1 MNKRISTL
9 MLLMLVALSAAW
21 AGNNTLSI
29 TRNLE
34 GASGKIAS
42 VPIELSNEDEIV
54 AAQFN
59 VKLPYSKA
67 DMSVV
72 LNTARNTNGHSVNCR
87 SLGNNTYT
95 IVIVNMQNKPIGGNS
110 GILVNIPMMIP
121 TDAQPGDAREI
132 SITDVVLTNRQGDNI
147 QTGSSTGLIT
157 IQKSPSP
164 DLRPIEI
171 KAVEKSVK
179 PLGSITVNWFV
190 ENIGDSIAVAGW
202 AENVFLVDA
211 ATESRKFVGTVRSDA
226 TLLKKARLSR
236 SATFYVPSSMG
247 MDGEVYAEVT
257 VVGNANLGEIIADQG
272 NNTARSA
279 ETIQLGKRLY
289 ISSDAKTISEDSRS
303 PVRMKLERS
312 GDWSTEETF
321 TLSSQGTG
329 LINVPASVTIPKGQ
343 SGVYSYVYAVDNDEV
358 NTEELE
364 RVTVAEANG
373 YESVSQEIT
382 VLDDEFLTMTLRY
395 SQAEVTEGE
404 TFTLTIN
411 MAKAADEEQK
421 VLLSTDMPKRFK
433 FPSEVTVPAGET
445 TVDVQIEAVDDD
457 MADVTQ
463 TPLFYAV
470 ADHYNKAEAA
480 LILHD
485 NDLPDITLEFTP
497 DVVNEG
503 AGLTAIIA
511 KLKRTSA
518 TNATVNIRLTDDAKG
533 GLYYSTRSITLS
545 KGVEEA
551 QFTIGVV
558 DNAIVDGNR
567 TYTVEAA
574 VYLSSCSCN
583 PSGTLKGIARKTIT
597 VLDDDGPSLSLTC
610 STAGIKEGSEE
621 GTWITVKR
629 NTGKSGRLPLTLTCD
644 DPRMVFEGDA
654 VIPDGIDYVRIKAKA
669 NANSVTNDSKT
680 VVITAS
686 ANGFTAAKGWLQI
699 IDETLPDAVITDFQ
713 VDKQEVIVGE
723 KISTVVTVENQGV
736 IDLPKDTW
744 VQLFFDGVPVDTMF
758 TSKALAPG
766 ESLQVDCSFNVP
778 DKVKTGRLQAH
789 VNKNNKVS
797 ECLYINNTSEAVAVK
812 VNPPFTATAVP
823 AKATINISES
833 ITITGQLKGNDIAG
847 KTVEVY
853 IINESRREVLNPV
866 TDENGAYTTTYTPTS
881 VQLGHFSVGACYPG
895 QGLDSEMA
903 SFDILGLRRKSTGGV
918 SHKLTLGYP
927 QENSLVLYNPSA
939 IALTNVRAEIQ
950 DCPDDVKVTFNRI
963 PLIEGGDLGSLS
975 YTIEGLAP
983 QTDLE
988 WHILKVKVSSDEGAT
1003 FNMNIAYHN
1012 FTPIGMLKA
1021 DQTNIKTTMIKGE
1034 SRDFTFT
1041 VRNIGSGSTGKMS
1054 LVLPQGQSWLTAV
1067 TPLNMAPLANGES
1080 ATIILR
1086 MTPTDDMQLNVP
1098 VTGNIAL
1105 NAENA
1110 DGLAIPFRVE
1120 TVSGK
1125 NGTLEVE
1132 VCDEFTYYDETAPRV
1147 ANAEVVVRHP
1157 TTNALVTS
1165 GRTGADGKFTAELP
1179 EGYYN
1184 VNVTADNH
1192 DSYRGTVLV
1201 DPGTTVSHVV
1211 NLSYQAIKVS
1221 WEVVETEV
1229 EDVYEIKTVVK
1240 YETNVPKPV
1249 VEVILPD
1256 SISQTEVLQNGSTM
1270 IYAIVTNKGLIQAR
1284 NVNVRLGDIKGCV
1297 IENLVENGFNLA
1309 PGVSVVVPIRISAKS
1324 EAAHVPGKFNVRR
1337 KSEGFGGFQD
1347 CAVNAL
1353 IDWVFAC
1360 GGTDKGDYINMVLK
1374 LKECAQQ
1381 NLGGGGGLTFNP
1393 EVAEVY
1399 GNILSGQI
1407 EAKASGSSRGGVF
1420 KSVTDCNP
1428 CDRDFMACSTKG
1440 MRCLYNSMPKATPDI
1455 KDLGKGKIMRIKN
1468 AVDNY
1473 NEVKG
1478 FADEVQNMVNADCDH
1493 CDFSSCVSNPGFS
1506 DFPSS
1511 MAGVKGLADISRKNQ
1526 NAAGSTLPDGVED
1539 LSKYAQWEYSTTK
1552 KLPDYMN
1559 SLAWAWSLGNT
1570 MKAALT
1576 HLYDCSY
1583 WGKSWLEADSVA
1595 MSRFIDKLTKWGEG
1609 TGSISAEDRPD
1620 GVTEE
1625 DYEKLISVLS
1635 SEETTNTEQQMTYYQ
1650 DVIKWCNQNAVE
1662 KGHLGTSDYF
1672 KTSVEDFDK
1681 NTENGKKSTGVCASI
1696 SLQIS
1701 QTMTMTRQA
1710 FLGTLTVTNGH
1721 ESEPMKDVKLELKVT
1736 NEDGDLATSHEFQIN
1751 PTSLDGFTGE
1761 LDLTSGWSLAAKGTG
1776 VAKITFI
1783 PTKYAAP
1790 TEPVKYSFGGTL
1802 SYTNPYTGA
1811 TLTRELFP
1819 VTLTVKPSPELDLT
1833 YFMQRDVM
1841 GDNALTPDVVEPSV
1855 PAEFALLIN
1864 NKGAGDATKVNIT
1877 TNQPE
1882 IIENEKGL
1890 LIDFEILSSMV
1901 NGRDKTLA
1909 LGGSVASSFGTIPA
1923 KSQAFAQWELKC
1935 DLLGHFT
1942 DYNVS
1947 ATHVT
1952 SYDNPDLSLL
1962 DQVTIHELIHSLHV
1976 PHAEAGKDSLV
1987 AWLVNDIDDA
1997 YDLPDALYFSDATM
2011 AEVNTVDADLCQ
2023 VTRVDAYHYVL
2034 KVTPEKNGWTY
2045 GNIQDPI
2052 GGRSALVSI
2061 TRRSDNQKI
2070 STRNFWQSEWT
2081 LRDGDEPLQ
2090 EYRLHFADNIEH
2102 GSEEYVLEYVPV
2114 PEKTLEVVSITGPD
2128 HTKVIEDKPLAKVS
2142 VQFNKPI
2149 QPETFTHEDL
2159 FMRCQGK
2166 NVDMSTVSIT
2176 SDDNTNFILDMGT
2189 TTQED
2194 GYYVLDVHTNGIL
2207 DNENF
2212 AGKNG
2217 KKADWIQYD
2226 GGLVNL
2232 AAKAYPANAGK
2243 LWITYEDN
2251 SGQESGVK
2259 SERRQVRTQAE
2270 GEEVARVP
2278 YNQNVT
2284 LTAEP
2289 KEGYAFKGWYVDD
2302 ECVST
2307 DLSYTTAYLGHT
2319 SVQARFYENN
2329 IRLTLSYNDLG
2340 GTVTGGG
2347 SGLYAY
2353 GTKLSLRALATDGYV
2368 FTGWL
2373 KDNTIVTNDEY
2384 LHLTLEEA
2392 QDVQA
2397 EFVMLGSKVG
2407 DVNLDGFITVS
2418 DMSALGS
2425 VVLKEELEHVSYVY
2439 SDVNLDRT
2447 IDISDMP
2454 ALSNMLFVGGSE
2466 ARAMKRTSRMFPTAE
2481 CGGMVLADTQLPLES
2496 EADAALSF
2504 EGVFQATC
2512 FQFDL
2517 LLPEGITVEE
2527 VAGNGASQTHVFGWN
2542 RMDNGLV
2549 RVIGYAAD
2557 NAQLPC
2563 GPLANVTISAQPGV
2577 TDGIYDVLMCNIVM
2591 GRSDAS
2597 SAHLPN
2603 RMVKITVG
2611 NGATGING
2619 TDGAAR
2625 HSGIYDLQGRKV
2637 NSTTDI
2643 NKGVYIMNSKKY
2655 IYR

>member
-21 AGNNTLSI
+21 AGDNTLSI

-34 GASGKIAS
+34 GASGKIVS

-321 TLSSQGTG
+321 TLSALGTG

-343 SGVYSYVYAVDNDEV
+343 SGVYFYVYAVDNDEV

-364 RVTVAEANG
+364 RVTVAESDG

-457 MADVTQ
+457 IADVTQ

-518 TNATVNIRLTDDAKG
+518 TNASVNIRLTDDAKG

-583 PSGTLKGIARKTIT
+583 PSGTLKGIARKSIT

-699 IDETLPDAVITDFQ
+699 IDETLPDAVITGFQ

-744 VQLFFDGVPVDTMF
+744 VQLFFDGEPVDTMF
-758 TSKALAPG
+758 TGKALAPG

-797 ECLYINNTSEAVAVK
+797 ECLYINNTSEVVPIK

-833 ITITGQLKGNDIAG
+833 ITITGQLEGNDIAG

-895 QGLDSEMA
+895 QGLDNEMA

-1337 KSEGFGGFQD
+1337 KAKGFDGFVD

-1360 GGTDKGDYINMVLK
+1360 AGTEKADNITLALK
-1374 LKECAQQ
+1374 LKDCAQKYLANETGKFEFPTEEPGPFN
-1381 NLGGGGGLTFNP
+1381 NLG
-1393 EVAEVY
+1393 
-1399 GNILSGQI
+1399 LSSLLRPYAGI
-1407 EAKASGSSRGGVF
+1407 GKTGIRLP
-1420 KSVTDCNP
+1420 VTDCNP
-1428 CDRDFMACSTKG
+1428 CERDLTACVVRGAYAAYRFAPHSIPHINFSSGTG
-1440 MRCLYNSMPKATPDI
+1440 TLS
-1455 KDLGKGKIMRIKN
+1455 RIKLGYEN
-1468 AVDNY
+1468 LSSAKELGDYSKRAYQELEDSRN
-1473 NEVKG
+1473 G
-1478 FADEVQNMVNADCDH
+1478 VNQCDASG
-1493 CDFSSCVSNPGFS
+1493 CQEDPGFTDGPAVPSGS
-1506 DFPSS
+1506 DDLTRR
-1511 MAGVKGLADISRKNQ
+1511 VKK
-1526 NAAGSTLPDGVED
+1526 
-1539 LSKYAQWEYSTTK
+1539 EYSNSK
-1552 KLPDYMN
+1552 KLPSYMS
-1559 SLAWAWSLGNT
+1559 SLVHATDLAKVRLDAMYRLSKCSGWGPSWFNIEKVAMDRFIAKAEAWA
-1570 MKAALT
+1570 K
-1576 HLYDCSY
+1576 
-1583 WGKSWLEADSVA
+1583 
-1595 MSRFIDKLTKWGEG
+1595 GEG
-1609 TGSISAEDRPD
+1609 SLDENDRPD
-1620 GVTEE
+1620 GVTYE
-1625 DYEKLISVLS
+1625 DYLAWKKMV
-1635 SEETTNTEQQMTYYQ
+1635 TEDEPLDSAEQGRYYYE
-1650 DVIKWCNQNAVE
+1650 VIKWCDENAVL
-1662 KGHLGTSDYF
+1662 KGYLNTCDYF
-1672 KTSVEDFDK
+1672 DSSYEDFDK

-2034 KVTPEKNGWTY
+2034 KVTPEKKGWTY

-2128 HTKVIEDKPLAKVS
+2128 RTKVIEDKPLAKVS

-2563 GPLANVTISAQPGV
+2563 GPLANVTISALPGV

-2597 SAHLPN
+2597 SAHLPD

-2625 HSGIYDLQGRKV
+2625 RSGIYDLQGRKV